1 MEARSAVSEIV
12 ATPTTSGASA
22 EDDVVSGRQALGV
35 RRIQTGRSA
44 IVYGTRS
51 TAVISISG
59 AAVRNDCGQCSAFG
73 KGREVAEGF
82 ANVSD
87 LCVGVG
93 EPIFK
98 LFNAGYLP
106 GGKLT
111 TMVVRMIEYHTSGVG
126 VAATRRDKAPM
137 VAANVKAMNRM
148 FELCNTDLHSF
159 ILASFYIPVDPHYF
173 HIELKENQ
181 DINPKIKS

>member
-51 TAVISISG
+51 TAGAAISG

-82 ANVSD
+82 ASVSD

-106 GGKLT
+106 GEKLT
-111 TMVVRMIEYHTSGVG
+111 TMIVRIIDYHTSGVG
-126 VAATRRDKAPM
+126 VAATRDKAPM
-137 VAANVKAMNRM
+137 MRADVKTMNRM
-148 FELCNTDLHSF
+148 FELCNTGLHPF

-173 HIELKENQ
+173 HIELKVNQ
-181 DINPKIKS
+181 EINPKIKS